1 MQLEQTDVVVV
12 GGGIAGVATAFALRE
27 RGFDVVLLEQRFLAF
42 GASGR
47 SLGGIWTH
55 ELTTPEHVDDM
66 RATYALYDRLEGQ
79 YGLKADFSRVGGVVF
94 AETDAELNRLSEVVE
109 HQRGLGLSAELVTSA
124 DIRSASAFVPAS
136 AIGGAVFPDTARVN
150 LAGLVR
156 SFGTIATQLG
166 VRTYEHTP
174 VVRVLRHGDDAIGV
188 LTTRGEVHA
197 SAVVWAAGPWTQQL
211 VPDGVDLPLD
221 VVRVGMLQTQPST
234 LISSRMAKSAA
245 GLLGGQAGARLR
257 LDETFEQTADGRIV
271 VGSTF
276 DRAGSLNPHLTADAA
291 AHLIGSFNRRLPE
304 LGNLGVTGLWA
315 GLVGMTV
322 DEYPIV
328 DHVGGLFVN
337 AGHTNGAL
345 TAPIAGEHV
354 ARLIAGESTVQDLTR
369 FSVSRPTLQP
379 IATTLT

>member
-12 GGGIAGVATAFALRE
+12 GGGVTGVATAFALRE

-55 ELTTPEHVDDM
+55 ELTTAEHVDDM
-66 RATYALYDRLEGQ
+66 RATYALYDRLEAQ
-79 YGLKADFSRVGGVVF
+79 YGLKADFLRAGGVVF
-94 AETDAELNRLSEVVE
+94 AETDTELEKLSEVVE
-109 HQRGLGLSAELVTSA
+109 HQRSLGLVA
-124 DIRSASAFVPAS
+124 DVLEGADVRSESAFVPAS
-136 AIGGAVFPDTARVN
+136 AIGGALFPDAARVN

-156 SFGTIATQLG
+156 SLGSVATGLG

-188 LTTRGEVHA
+188 LTTRGEVRA

-211 VPDGVDLPLD
+211 IPDGIDLPLE
-221 VVRVGMLQTQPST
+221 VVRVGMMQTQPSSP
-234 LISSRMAKSAA
+234 ISTRMAKSAA
-245 GLLGGQAGARLR
+245 GLLGVESGARLR

-276 DRAGSLNPHLTADAA
+276 DRADSLNPHLTANAA
-291 AHLIGSFNRRLPE
+291 SKLISAYHRSLPE
-304 LGNLGVTGLWA
+304 LGGLGVTGLWA

-322 DEYPIV
+322 DEYPVV
-328 DHVGGLFVN
+328 DRVGGLFVN
-337 AGHTNGAL
+337 VGHTNGAL

-354 ARLIAGESTVQDLTR
+354 ARLITGETTTDELTR
-369 FSVSRPTLQP
+369 FSASRPTLQP
-379 IATTLT
+379 LAMDAS